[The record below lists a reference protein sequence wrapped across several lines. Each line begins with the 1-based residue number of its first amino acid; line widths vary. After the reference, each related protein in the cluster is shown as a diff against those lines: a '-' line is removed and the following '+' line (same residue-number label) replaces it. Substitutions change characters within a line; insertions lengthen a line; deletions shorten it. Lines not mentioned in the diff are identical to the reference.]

1 MAVETGARGLAA
13 AAGLSLLA
21 LIVAGTLVHTHQ
33 AALSVPDWPLSYG
46 KLILGRWPGNVFY
59 EQLHRVLAAA
69 SALLLTALLFAVRR
83 RRATAAVRTLFVL
96 YLMQVA
102 IGGVIV
108 LRLNPPLVAAV
119 HVVIA
124 QLIACGV
131 WLLAAGAFDG
141 VPGEGSAVVSGTR
154 PRLAVVTAATL
165 LLQIVLGTLARHPPS
180 RSVFIVALLGHIAV
194 AFVLLFLVPITSI
207 RLAKRMRSLPGAR
220 KASIALGLLFV
231 AQIAVAVPLF
241 IVAPEPL
248 TEGPTPR
255 FFPALHAAHV
265 LLATLLLTAS
275 AYLAARR
282 VAPAAAAGIGDTR
295 TSRVP

>member
-1 MAVETGARGLAA
+1 MAIERWARGLAVA
-13 AAGLSLLA
+13 TGLSLLA
-21 LIVAGTLVHTHQ
+21 LIAAGTLVHTHQ

-46 KLILGRWPGNVFY
+46 KLILDRWPGNIFY
-59 EQLHRVLAAA
+59 EQLHRVLAAI
-69 SALLLTALLFAVRR
+69 SALLLTVLLLVVRR
-83 RRATAAVRTLFVL
+83 QRATAAVRTLFAL
-96 YLMQVA
+96 YLVQVA

-108 LRLNPPLVAAV
+108 LRLNPPLVTAV
-119 HVVIA
+119 HVVAA

-131 WLLAAGAFDG
+131 WLLAAGVFG
-141 VPGEGSAVVSGTR
+141 EPGEGSAAVSGTR
-154 PRLAVVTAATL
+154 SRLAVVTAVTL
-165 LLQIVLGTLARHPPS
+165 LLQIVLGTLARHPPGK
-180 RSVFIVALLGHIAV
+180 SVFVAALLGHIAV
-194 AFVLLFLVPITSI
+194 ALVLVFLVPITSI

-220 KASIALGLLFV
+220 KTSIALGLLFV
-231 AQIAVAVPLF
+231 AQIAVAIPLF
-241 IVAPEPL
+241 IVSPEPL

-275 AYLAARR
+275 AYLATRR